1 MARLAS
7 LAAIFSLTLIFP
19 TAAAA
24 IDKTLLI
31 IKGGQAT
38 ADFSSVDST
47 GCVTTAVHIDVGEDT
62 TKDTT
67 WTPEKT
73 SSLGAYVTLS
83 QIDQC
88 NATERSAI
96 GFTQDILFQVDN
108 RLTVATVRG
117 PITFCNSD
125 STACFDTAL
134 DLTWVG
140 TGDLIDIESKYKTV
154 SGGFKMITHLKGD
167 LRLAVARSNLYDADG
182 VTNLTPDASTSAFI
196 AQANTHTVTIV
207 RVSDP
212 DPDDP

>member
-88 NATERSAI
+88 M
-96 GFTQDILFQVDN
+96 
-108 RLTVATVRG
+108 ATVRG